1 MLGAP
6 SQLHTALRRTHPAF
20 SLTELLVALAITALI
35 VSAGVGMLTQWS
47 TGSRTLPIL
56 AARQASDAQVQQMI
70 GELRSAIAISYI
82 SANEVVAIV
91 DTNGA
96 SGSTPTVNGTPTGLY
111 SVAYYY

>member
-1 MLGAP
+1 M
-6 SQLHTALRRTHPAF
+6 
-20 SLTELLVALAITALI
+20 
-35 VSAGVGMLTQWS
+35 GVGMVAQWS
-47 TGSRTLPIL
+47 TGSRTLPML

-96 SGSTPTVNGTPTGLY
+96 SGFTPTVNGTPTGLY